1 MGSSNVVPDPFS
13 IKGCMA
19 IMLELDPPV
28 SSTTYLK
35 AVQTFNEDWWRIV
48 FATMPHEHRVEWLAS
63 L

>member
-1 MGSSNVVPDPFS
+1 MT
-13 IKGCMA
+13 

-35 AVQTFNEDWWRIV
+35 AVLTFKEDWWRIV
-48 FATMPHEHRVEWLAS
+48 FATMPPEHRVEWLAS